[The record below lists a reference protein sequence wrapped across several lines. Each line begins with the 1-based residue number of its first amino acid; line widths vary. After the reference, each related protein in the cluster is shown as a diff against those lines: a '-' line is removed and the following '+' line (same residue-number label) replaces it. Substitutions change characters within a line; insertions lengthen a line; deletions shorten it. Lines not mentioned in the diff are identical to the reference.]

1 MEIHLTKAKPRIR
14 TRKQPL
20 RKFWG
25 LLCLLE
31 VKLYK
36 LLRQRAVRIIDHIHS
51 PDYTTERVRGQGS
64 LWLSPK
70 KLWTLLR
77 LGRKVI
83 CRGGLVNVK
92 ARTHERRG
100 RRPEEAENGF
110 MFKFFS
116 SCHEI
121 RILFHQSL
129 DTYFPPSTP
138 RPGICGK
145 GCGLAFLAPGTT
157 AWPFRHISSISS
169 RNRPKAKASPYKTKT
184 SFACLM
190 FCFGN
195 KNANTQRK
203 DSYTTGRC

>member
-1 MEIHLTKAKPRIR
+1 MSCVEIRKEGYLPRR
-14 TRKQPL
+14 SD
-20 RKFWG
+20 
-25 LLCLLE
+25 
-31 VKLYK
+31 V
-36 LLRQRAVRIIDHIHS
+36 RAHTH
-51 PDYTTERVRGQGS
+51 THTH
-64 LWLSPK
+64 
-70 KLWTLLR
+70 THT
-77 LGRKVI
+77 
-83 CRGGLVNVK
+83 
-92 ARTHERRG
+92 RTHAHTRRG

-145 GCGLAFLAPGTT
+145 GCDLAFPAPGTT
-157 AWPFRHISSISS
+157 ARPFRHVSSISS
-169 RNRPKAKASPYKTKT
+169 RNRPKAKASPYKPKT

-195 KNANTQRK
+195 KNEHTEERFIHFGK
-203 DSYTTGRC
+203 MLGSPLPPFPFGGTMWLVRS